1 MILHLATATLLLVSA
16 TQAVANIGSVTET
29 RGPNQL
35 VRKSKAVSVTANL
48 PVEKQDTV
56 RTGNGRVKITFDDK
70 TTVNITEQSRLVIDD
85 FVYSGN
91 PSTSR
96 MALRFASGT
105 ARFNTG
111 SGIQKS
117 NIRLSTPSATI
128 AVRGTDFTTTVDEI
142 GRSLVILLPEEDGT
156 IGELTVSTMVGEV
169 VLNRAFEATFVE
181 TADSMPSKPV
191 ILNLSLNQI
200 DNMLI
205 VNQPEGIQTSG
216 EIQDSRA
223 NILDLS
229 DLDIDFLANKEL
241 ERDYFID
248 ELDKNELDADFLQ
261 DYLDETR
268 DLRDSKDG
276 INIEGTTFGY
286 NESTQIYTIIGINSI
301 NISRLV
307 NGNIDVYIPKDE
319 SKTIQLQ
326 QNGAIYDLKVNGGD
340 GSAIIIRQGN

>member
-16 TQAVANIGSVTET
+16 TQAVANIGAITET

-35 VRKSKAVSVTANL
+35 VRETKTVSVTANL
-48 PVEKQDTV
+48 PVEKRDTV

-117 NIRLSTPSATI
+117 NIRLNTPAATI
-128 AVRGTDFTTTVDEI
+128 SVRGTDFATTVDEI

-181 TADSMPSKPV
+181 TADSMPSRPV

-205 VNQPEGIQTSG
+205 VNPPIRTSG
-216 EIQDSRA
+216 EIQDSRT
-223 NILDLS
+223 NILDLA
-229 DLDIDFLANKEL
+229 DLDIDFLTTREL

-248 ELDKNELDADFLQ
+248 ELDKNELDANFLQ
-261 DYLDETR
+261 DYLDEAG

-276 INIEGTTFGY
+276 ISIDGTTFGY
-286 NESTQIYTIIGINSI
+286 NESTQIYTIIGISSI

-307 NGNIDVYIPKDE
+307 NGNIDIYIPKDE

-326 QNGAIYDLKVNGGD
+326 QNGAIYDLKINDGG
-340 GSAIIIRQGN
+340 GSAIIIRQDN